1 MPSREEPVVD
11 WEAQIVIVQFH
22 KSRLEVF
29 CLAEVS
35 SKGVSLEL
43 KAPAEHRHEE
53 ADEGRVGSCDVL
65 HHDHQTDQGWLG
77 VGEAKCLIERARFA
91 EVAKQSKQGE
101 DLNLCYEDVFED
113 MVHLPVTKFMS
124 KHCHDLLIVATGCLF
139 LLSLALLLLLL
150 CLLLSFL
157 LLFFI
162 SFQLHPFRL
171 FQQCVK
177 EDNPFELEESVEVGV
192 AVAGPLA
199 TLNHVELVQ
208 WERDGG
214 SKAFNLSL
222 EFSFRHWGVFVK
234 ERCNEVRIDG
244 HQEEGDEDDKAPEID
259 KEVVA
264 APVDNLDHA
273 SENRRLDRL
282 GHQELFDLV
291 HCEEA
296 CSLLVEPVIL
306 LHHKGAVDGEGEG
319 GDGGE
324 DGEIECEQEG
334 GEDLTVRRIL
344 SEGIKRIQGP
354 APEKSVPK
362 HPEQHSGEKLA
373 ENSLH
378 CSELRLF
385 KGIQPGLREGLLVQ
399 D

>member
-1 MPSREEPVVD
+1 MPGREEPVVD

-22 KSRLEVF
+22 KSRLELF
-29 CLAEVS
+29 CLAKVS
-35 SKGVSLEL
+35 SKGISLEL

-53 ADEGRVGSCDVL
+53 ADEGRLGGCDVL
-65 HHDHQTDQGWLG
+65 HHDHQPDQGWLG
-77 VGEAKCLIERARFA
+77 VGEAKCLIERTRFA

-113 MVHLPVTKFMS
+113 MVHLPVTKFVP
-124 KHCHDLLIVATGCLF
+124 KHCHNLLIVATGCLF
-139 LLSLALLLLLL
+139 LISLAILLFLLRLLLG
-150 CLLLSFL
+150 FL

-162 SFQLHPFRL
+162 SFQLHSFRL

-177 EDNPFELEESVEVGV
+177 EDNSLELEESVEVGI
-192 AVAGPLA
+192 AVTGPLA

-222 EFSFRHWGVFVK
+222 EFPFRHWCVFIK
-234 ERCNEVRIDG
+234 ERRNEVRIDG
-244 HQEEGDEDDKAPEID
+244 HQEEGDEDDEAPEID

-264 APVDNLDHA
+264 APVDNLDHTG
-273 SENRRLDRL
+273 ENWCLDRL
-282 GHQELFDLV
+282 AHQELFDLV

-296 CSLLVEPVIL
+296 WGLLVEPVVL

-324 DGEIECEQEG
+324 DGEVKGEQERRQ
-334 GEDLTVRRIL
+334 DLTVSSIL
-344 SEGIKRIQGP
+344 SKSIQGIQGP

-362 HPEQHSGEKLA
+362 HPEQHRGEKLA

-378 CSELRLF
+378 
-385 KGIQPGLREGLLVQ
+385 
-399 D
+399 

>member
-1 MPSREEPVVD
+1 MPSREKPVVD

-22 KSRLEVF
+22 KSRLEIF
-29 CLAEVS
+29 CLAKVS
-35 SKGVSLEL
+35 SKGISLEL

-77 VGEAKCLIERARFA
+77 VGEAKCLIERTRFA
-91 EVAKQSKQGE
+91 EVAKQGKQGE

-113 MVHLPVTKFMS
+113 MVHLPVTEFMS
-124 KHCHDLLIVATGCLF
+124 KHCHNLLIVATGCLF
-139 LLSLALLLLLL
+139 LLSLALLFLLL
-150 CLLLSFL
+150 CLLLRFL

-162 SFQLHPFRL
+162 SLQLHSFGL

-177 EDNPFELEESVEVGV
+177 EDNPLELEESVEVGI
-192 AVAGPLA
+192 AAAGPLA

-214 SKAFNLSL
+214 SKTFNLSL
-222 EFSFRHWGVFVK
+222 EFSFRHWRVFVK
-234 ERCNEVRIDG
+234 ERRNEVRIDG
-244 HQEEGDEDDKAPEID
+244 HQEEGDEDDEAPEID

-264 APVDNLDHA
+264 APVDDLDHP
-273 SENRRLDRL
+273 SENWRLDRL
-282 GHQELFDLV
+282 THQELFDLV

-296 CSLLVEPVIL
+296 WGLLVEPVIL
-306 LHHKGAVDGEGEG
+306 LHHKGAVDG
-319 GDGGE
+319 DGGE
-324 DGEIECEQEG
+324 DGEVEGEQER
-334 GEDLTVRRIL
+334 GENLTVSSIL
-344 SEGIKRIQGP
+344 SEGIKGIQGP

-362 HPEQHSGEKLA
+362 HPEQHRGEKLA

-378 CSELRLF
+378 
-385 KGIQPGLREGLLVQ
+385 
-399 D
+399 